1 MDDLEQRIREHAH
14 RIWLEEG
21 RPSGREEAHWD
32 MACEL
37 VAIED
42 NQRAATKPNPVAT
55 EGEEAIHPE
64 PVEPIEAVES
74 LGDLPGRTDQAEGRD
89 YPKRKGRRTA
99 GRS

>member
-1 MDDLEQRIREHAH
+1 MDDLEQRIREHAY

-32 MACEL
+32 MAREL

-42 NQRAATKPNPVAT
+42 NQRDATKPNPVAT

-74 LGDLPGRTDQAEGRD
+74 LGDLPGRTDQGERQA
-89 YPKRKGRRTA
+89 YPKRRARRPA
-99 GRS
+99 GQS